1 MQPPIRDT
9 RPPSPPNSVA
19 VVGTGLIGTSIAL
32 ALRGRGVRVYLSD
45 ADAAAARMAADLGAG
60 DLQRPSHPCD
70 VAVLA
75 VPPALVGE
83 VYEHVKRQR
92 LALTFTDVA
101 SVKSKVLLEVQSFAP
116 DGVSDFV
123 GGHPMAGRER
133 SGPRAARSDLFVGRP
148 WVLTPTRTTS
158 PEAVAAVQG
167 VVLACGAVPVQMPA
181 PAHDDAVALV
191 SHAPQVLASLMAAR
205 LAAASDPVLGLSGQ
219 GVRDVTRL
227 AASDPQLWRDI
238 LTTNA
243 VAVAA
248 VLREVRTDLDTVLAA
263 LEAAGRG
270 DDHDDLVALLE
281 QGNRGRRRIPGK
293 HGTAPTLYTFVPV
306 VVSDRPREL
315 ARLLADAADSGVNVE
330 DVRIEHAQGQPLG
343 LVELAVLPEAA
354 AQLATALTARGWS
367 VQEPDPLQ
375 PD

>member
-1 MQPPIRDT
+1 MTGDDGRL
-9 RPPSPPNSVA
+9 RPATSLESVA
-19 VVGTGLIGTSIAL
+19 VVGTGLIGTSVAL
-32 ALRGRGVRVYLSD
+32 ALTALGVPVFLSD
-45 ADAAAARMAADLGAG
+45 ADPEQARVAASLGAG
-60 DLQRPSHPCD
+60 HLGPPPRPCE

-75 VPPALVGE
+75 VPPAHIAVA
-83 VYEHVKRQR
+83 YEQAKRSR

-101 SVKSKVLLEVQSFAP
+101 SVKSNVLLEVQSCSP
-116 DGVSDFV
+116 RDVEDFV

-133 SGPRAARSDLFVGRP
+133 SGPRAARADLFLGRP
-148 WVLTPTRTTS
+148 WVLTPSAATS
-158 PEAVAAVQG
+158 PRTLAAVRG
-167 VVLACGAVPVQMPA
+167 LVRACGAVPVEMPA
-181 PAHDDAVALV
+181 PAHDQAVALV

-205 LAAASDPVLGLSGQ
+205 LAGADEPVLGLSGQ

-243 VAVAA
+243 DAVAA
-248 VLREVRTDLDTVLAA
+248 VLREIRADLDTVLDA
-263 LEAAGRG
+263 LDPAGGSSDRA
-270 DDHDDLVALLE
+270 LVALLE

-293 HGTAPTLYTFVPV
+293 HGSAPALYAFLPV
-306 VVSDRPREL
+306 VVTDRPREL

-343 LVELAVLPEAA
+343 LVELAVLPDAA
-354 AQLATALTARGWS
+354 PQLSQELVRRGWS